1 MNSRLKTRFKNFIE
15 FYGINKTIEIT
26 GSQSL
31 IKECFED
38 EDPIK
43 FMDNYINLIPIKSDE
58 GYHHLY
64 LDSKDN
70 VVFFRNPEYTEFVF
84 FNDKRI
90 WQYFSTIRGM
100 NFEDIQILL
109 TNWLNEH
116 YPDIEF
122 NILGQSFKFD

>member
-1 MNSRLKTRFKNFIE
+1 MNSRLKTRFKKFIE
-15 FYGINKTIEIT
+15 FYGIEESIQIT

-38 EDPIK
+38 ENPIK
-43 FMDNYINLIPIKSDE
+43 FMDEYINLTSIDSDD
-58 GYHHLY
+58 GLKLY
-64 LDSKDN
+64 LDSN
-70 VVFFRNPEYTEFVF
+70 RNAIFFRNIKYRDYLF

-90 WQYFSTIRGM
+90 WKYFSVIRGM
-100 NFEDIQILL
+100 DHDNIQKLL

-122 NILGQSFKFD
+122 NIVGQSFKFD

>member
-1 MNSRLKTRFKNFIE
+1 MNSRLKTRFKKFIE
-15 FYGINKTIEIT
+15 FYGIDESIQIT

-43 FMDNYINLIPIKSDE
+43 FMNNYINLTSIDSDD
-58 GYHHLY
+58 GLKLY
-64 LDSKDN
+64 LDSN
-70 VVFFRNPEYTEFVF
+70 RNAIFFRNIKYRDYLF

-90 WQYFSTIRGM
+90 WKYFSVIKGM
-100 NFEDIQILL
+100 DHDNIQKLL

-122 NILGQSFKFD
+122 NIVGQSFKFD

>member
-1 MNSRLKTRFKNFIE
+1 MNSRLKTRFKKFIE
-15 FYGINKTIEIT
+15 FYGINKSIQIT

-31 IKECFED
+31 IKECFKD
-38 EDPIK
+38 DDSIK

-58 GYHHLY
+58 GYHLY

-90 WQYFSTIRGM
+90 WQYFSVIRGM
-100 NFEDIQILL
+100 NYEDIQGLL
-109 TNWLNEH
+109 TNWLDQY
-116 YPDIEF
+116 YPEIKF
-122 NILGQSFKFD
+122 NTIGQSYKFD